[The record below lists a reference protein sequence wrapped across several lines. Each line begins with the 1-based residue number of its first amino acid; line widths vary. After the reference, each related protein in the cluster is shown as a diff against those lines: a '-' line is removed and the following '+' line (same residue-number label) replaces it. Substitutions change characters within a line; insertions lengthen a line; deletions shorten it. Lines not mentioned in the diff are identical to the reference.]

1 MKTTKTKLIASLTA
15 ATAAVCIAAGAW
27 LILTKTA
34 KNPSMVGGYTSNTNE
49 NPPKPI
55 PNVTDENGNDLSG
68 GKYYAMPAKMA
79 FTAATYADESG
90 NEVNNAV
97 TANIIATITPNNAA
111 NKKVDW
117 SAAFKNPESEWASG
131 KTLSEYIG
139 VTPAADGS
147 LMASV
152 TCYQAFGEQVIL
164 TVTSRENAEATAS
177 CTIDYKQQLVSYE
190 LSVTQEGKTPSVNNT
205 KKTGT
210 VYADFASDT
219 PIAINYAYNK
229 SAPYT
234 IELQD
239 SEIAAP
245 SEMKVTYK
253 TSLLN
258 ALEKIGGSAAK
269 TPEVTATQNGFVM
282 SDLFNKAY
290 ADKLASA
297 ADYNKAINAIYNYS
311 SGAVLI
317 ALNDASG
324 NALTNYTFTLNTK
337 ATQGQIKPESIALD
351 NTGLTFGE
359 EMKAKTYKITY
370 RAAGYKWT
378 TTLFEKG
385 SECGLS
391 KQDGGS
397 YPETYTY
404 GKGASVSALK
414 SSFSC
419 SGENGEYHNGS
430 GTGKVTYTFKGWYL
444 DWSETI
450 PFDGTIPA
458 DWVGDITLY
467 ASISSNGTHFY

>member
-1 MKTTKTKLIASLTA
+1 MKTTKKTTILASI
-15 ATAAVCIAAGAW
+15 TAAVCMAAGAG

-34 KNPSMVGGYTSNTNE
+34 KNSPMGGGYTASTSE
-49 NPPKPI
+49 NPPKTI

-68 GKYYAMPAKMA
+68 EKYYAMPAKMA

-90 NEVNNAV
+90 NEVNSAV
-97 TANIIATITPNNAA
+97 TANLIATITPNNAA

-177 CTIDYKQQLVSYE
+177 CTIDYKQQLLSYE

-210 VYADFASDT
+210 LYADFSSDK
-219 PIAINYAYNK
+219 PITINYAYNK

-234 IELQD
+234 LALED
-239 SEIAAP
+239 SEITAP

-253 TSLLN
+253 TSLLS
-258 ALEKIGGSAAK
+258 ALEKIGGTAAK

-282 SDLFNKAY
+282 SDLFNKVY
-290 ADKLASA
+290 ADKLTSA

-311 SGAVLI
+311 SGAVNVV
-317 ALNDASG
+317 LNDSNG
-324 NALTNYTFTLNTK
+324 NALTNCAFSLNTK
-337 ATQGQIKPESIALD
+337 ATQEQIKPESIALD
-351 NTGLTFGE
+351 NTELTFGE
-359 EMKAKTYKITY
+359 ETNAKTYKITY
-370 RAAGYKWT
+370 RAAKYTWA

-404 GKGASVSALK
+404 GTGASVSALK

-430 GTGKVTYTFKGWYL
+430 GTGRVTYTFKGWYL
-444 DWSETI
+444 DWNATI

-458 DWVGDITLY
+458 NWVGDITLY

>member
-1 MKTTKTKLIASLTA
+1 MKTTKTKLIASI
-15 ATAAVCIAAGAW
+15 TAAVCIAAGTG
-27 LILTKTA
+27 LIIAKTA
-34 KNPSMVGGYTSNTNE
+34 KIPPMVGGYTASTNE
-49 NPPKPI
+49 NPPKTI
-55 PNVTDENGNDLSG
+55 PSVTDENGNDISG
-68 GKYYAMPAKMA
+68 EKYYAMPAKMA

-90 NEVNNAV
+90 NEVNSAV
-97 TANIIATITPNNAA
+97 TANLIATITPNNAA

-139 VTPAADGS
+139 VTPAEDGS

-177 CTIDYKQQLVSYE
+177 CAIDYKQQLVSYE

-219 PIAINYAYNK
+219 PITIHYAYNK
-229 SAPYT
+229 SMPYT
-234 IELQD
+234 LALED
-239 SEIAAP
+239 SEITAP
-245 SEMKVTYK
+245 NEMKVTYK
-253 TSLLN
+253 TSLLS
-258 ALEKIGGSAAK
+258 ALEKIGSTAAK

-290 ADKLASA
+290 ADKLTSV

-311 SGAVLI
+311 SEAVLI
-317 ALNDASG
+317 ALNDSSG
-324 NALTNYTFTLNTK
+324 NALTNCAFTLNTK
-337 ATQGQIKPESIALD
+337 ATQGQIKPESITLD
-351 NTGLTFGE
+351 NTELTFGK

-450 PFDGTIPA
+450 PFDGSIPA